1 MKKLIVILCV
11 LAFAFGSFI
20 IFRTA
25 NSKSIKVFLSNKYPN
40 ETFSIESVGID
51 LKNMEITAR
60 IYDSD
65 GIEST
70 IRKKGSVVY
79 SDYEFDKAT
88 GLIENEL

>member
-1 MKKLIVILCV
+1 M
-11 LAFAFGSFI
+11 
-20 IFRTA
+20 
-25 NSKSIKVFLSNKYPN
+25 
-40 ETFSIESVGID
+40 
-51 LKNMEITAR
+51 KNMVITAR
-60 IYDSD
+60 IYDSE